1 MKPVNT
7 WIAIGDIHG
16 RQNWKGIVNAEFDRV
31 DRIIFIGDYFDSFNI
46 PVLDQ
51 IENFKDLIQLKR
63 DYPDKIILLTGNHDL
78 HYISSVNEHY
88 SGKSKRYDYIIEM
101 DCVLPAIQDRSL
113 QLCHIENDFLFTH
126 AGVTQTWLKETGL
139 VSDLENLEQLLNDEL
154 YYRPGTFRFRH
165 VHEMQLHNSR
175 TGNNIWQG
183 PLWVRPQSLLMDKI
197 LGYTQVVGHT
207 EMLTILYGDGVY
219 FIDCLEENYYLYS
232 DGVNPPEIKQFSVI

>member
-1 MKPVNT
+1 MKPVNK

-16 RQNWKGIVNAEFDRV
+16 RQNWKAIVNAEFDRV
-31 DRIIFIGDYFDSFNI
+31 DRIIFLGDYFDSFNI

-63 DYPDKIILLTGNHDL
+63 DYPDKIVLLTGNHDL

-139 VSDLENLEQLLNDEL
+139 VGDLENLEQLLNDEL
-154 YYRPGTFRFRH
+154 YYRPGTFRFRY
-165 VHEMQLHNSR
+165 VHEMQLRNSR

-183 PLWVRPQSLLMDKI
+183 PLWVRPESLLMDKI

-232 DGVNPPEIKQFSVI
+232 DGVNPPEIKQLSL